1 MEEYLKVFDKIFK
14 TNTMQTFDFKNMKIL
29 ECIFTEFVDKF
40 YTPSEKYK
48 RINREYIKISDKLE
62 STFNEEQD
70 KLFDD
75 FMDLFNA
82 SRTELEQ
89 QCFMLGFIMCNQL
102 NNETYNH
109 LKE

>member
-1 MEEYLKVFDKIFK
+1 MEEYLKLFDKIFH
-14 TNTMQTFDFKNMKIL
+14 TDTIQTFDFKNMKLL
-29 ECIFTEFVDKF
+29 EYIFKEFSDKL

-48 RINREYIKISDKLE
+48 EIRKKYIAVSDKLE
-62 STFNEEQD
+62 STFSEEQD
-70 KLFDD
+70 KLFDE
-75 FMDLFNA
+75 FMDLYNED
-82 SRTELEQ
+82 RLELEQ